1 MCRSQGCADDVGV
14 TAAAS
19 SIRFPIRRDASLMV
33 NDTYDARPIYTID
46 ASDRI
51 SFVNPAWQEL
61 IAPKAA
67 GPAQVLGRPI
77 WELIPGGVVRQLWE
91 LLYSRVRAIGGGVFV
106 PMRVDRADER
116 RLIDIELRPL
126 SDGSIRHICEP
137 VWRERRAAVALL
149 DPDYPRDERALRSC
163 AWCQRIQ
170 VQLGVWEEI
179 EQAQQTLTVLA
190 DASLP
195 RLEPVA
201 CTSCK
206 QSLLKT
212 FPARVA

>member
-1 MCRSQGCADDVGV
+1 
-14 TAAAS
+14 
-19 SIRFPIRRDASLMV
+19 MV
-33 NDTYDARPIYTID
+33 NDTLDARPIYTID
-46 ASDRI
+46 GSDRLI
-51 SFVNPAWQEL
+51 FVNPAWREFVT
-61 IAPKAA
+61 
-67 GPAQVLGRPI
+67 PAVADPQQVLGRPI
-77 WELIPGGVVRQLWE
+77 WERIPAGVVRQLWE
-91 LLYSRVRAIGGGVFV
+91 LLYNRVRAVGGGVFV

-116 RLIDIELRPL
+116 RLVDIELRPL
-126 SDGSIRHICEP
+126 GDGSIQHICEP

-149 DPDYPRDERALRSC
+149 DPAYPRDSRSLRTC

-170 VQLGVWEEI
+170 VRLGVWEEI
-179 EQAQQTLTVLA
+179 EQAQQTLAIPAEAT
-190 DASLP
+190 LP

>member
-1 MCRSQGCADDVGV
+1 
-14 TAAAS
+14 
-19 SIRFPIRRDASLMV
+19 MV
-33 NDTYDARPIYTID
+33 NDMLDARPIYTID
-46 ASDRI
+46 ASNRLL
-51 SFVNPAWQEL
+51 FVNPAWCEFV
-61 IAPKAA
+61 APVVAD
-67 GPAQVLGRPI
+67 PAQVLWRPI
-77 WELIPGGVVRQLWE
+77 WERIPAGVVRQLWE
-91 LLYSRVRAIGGGVFV
+91 LLYNRVRSVGGGVFV

-126 SDGSIRHICEP
+126 ADGSIRHVCEL
-137 VWRERRAAVALL
+137 VWSERRAAMALL
-149 DPDYPRDERALRSC
+149 DPAYPRDERELRVC
-163 AWCQRIQ
+163 AWCRRIQ

-179 EQAQQTLTVLA
+179 EQAQQTLAILA
-190 DASLP
+190 EATLP

>member
-1 MCRSQGCADDVGV
+1 MIVSV

-19 SIRFPIRRDASLMV
+19 QSFPIRHGIAVMV
-33 NDTYDARPIYTID
+33 NDIQDARPIYTID

-51 SFVNPAWQEL
+51 SFVNPAWREF
-61 IAPKAA
+61 IAPVA
-67 GPAQVLGRPI
+67 GDPAPVLGRLI
-77 WELIPGGVVRQLWE
+77 WERIPAGVVRQLWE
-91 LLYSRVRAIGGGVFV
+91 LLYNRVRAVGGGVFV

-126 SDGSIRHICEP
+126 GDGSIRHICEP

-149 DPDYPRDERALRSC
+149 DPAYPRDERVLRSC

-170 VQLGVWEEI
+170 VRLGVWEEI
-179 EQAQQTLTVLA
+179 EPAQQRLGILA
-190 DASLP
+190 EATLP
-195 RLEPVA
+195 RLESVA

-206 QSLLKT
+206 QSLLKS